1 MDKKAA
7 FEIQFNW
14 VFVLVAGT
22 LILVFFSAVILKQKS
37 SSEIVTS
44 NLILK
49 NIEAIFSGAEA
60 SRNTINTVNIP
71 ETKLEFGC
79 NEYRIGKL
87 SRQFNSISLFAPSE
101 IQANKLI
108 TWTLDWSI
116 PYRVTNFL
124 YLSSPETRYVFFGQD
139 TKKYFDLMPNETS
152 KAFYGTQ
159 ADFEDRGFD
168 ELRII
173 TTDALAANTG
183 FQGKKKVTALKLD
196 ANAGKLEFFEF
207 DKALGNFRNTGN
219 SFYLED
225 SSLFGAVFSD
235 DAEMYKCSMENAFR
249 RLNLIS
255 TIYIEKTNSLMSF
268 YSAPPNANTNC
279 AARHDSQYISAI
291 KSNSA
296 SFSSIDSSKISG
308 ILSASGSLE
317 QQNKEA
323 QLYSCAMIY

>member
-1 MDKKAA
+1 MGAVRPH
-7 FEIQFNW
+7 IS
-14 VFVLVAGT
+14 GT
-22 LILVFFSAVILKQKS
+22 HGCVGSDLLLEGSERSILDLGVGTGKFLQSFLSVKSFDRAVGLDFSAGMLEEARRHLPASVEL
-37 SSEIVTS
+37 VNADFH
-44 NLILK
+44 NL
-49 NIEAIFSGAEA
+49 
-60 SRNTINTVNIP
+60 P
-71 ETKLEFGC
+71 
-79 NEYRIGKL
+79 
-87 SRQFNSISLFAPSE
+87 
-101 IQANKLI
+101 
-108 TWTLDWSI
+108 
-116 PYRVTNFL
+116 
-124 YLSSPETRYVFFGQD
+124 
-139 TKKYFDLMPNETS
+139 
-152 KAFYGTQ
+152 
-159 ADFEDRGFD
+159 FEDRGFD

-173 TTDALAANTG
+173 TTDALAANTA

-255 TIYIEKTNSLMSF
+255 TIYIEKTNSLRSF

-296 SFSSIDSSKISG
+296 SFSSIDSSKIGG